1 MKVIFLDIDGVL
13 NTKIKGVIDEDK
25 LINLRKII
33 DATGTVVF
41 INSLWSAFNPIG
53 LSELIQ
59 RLKEWD
65 IVCIDYIKNHSL
77 KMKDEH
83 VEEYL
88 SSHPKITSYVIVDDN
103 EYEFEE
109 KFPNHFVK
117 TNTRYGLTEKASRK
131 IISILNN

>member
-65 IVCIDYIKNHSL
+65 IVCIDYIKTI
-77 KMKDEH
+77 
-83 VEEYL
+83 
-88 SSHPKITSYVIVDDN
+88 P
-103 EYEFEE
+103 
-109 KFPNHFVK
+109 
-117 TNTRYGLTEKASRK
+117 
-131 IISILNN
+131 